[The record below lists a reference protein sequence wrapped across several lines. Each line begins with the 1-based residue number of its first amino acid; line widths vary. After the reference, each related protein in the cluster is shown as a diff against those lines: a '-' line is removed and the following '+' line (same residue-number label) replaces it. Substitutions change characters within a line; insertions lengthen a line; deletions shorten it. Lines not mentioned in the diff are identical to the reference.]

1 MGAFRS
7 LVRRAL
13 RPFERIGGSAPPT
26 RYAEYSM
33 GPGLLFWGVLV
44 SFFFLF
50 FGCGDPLG
58 ILLWRSCST
67 RPPAADTV
75 ADTKV
80 DTVQDDYFVWEFIY
94 INKNVADTGVDTVQ
108 V

>member
-44 SFFFLF
+44 SFFFYFL
-50 FGCGDPLG
+50 
-58 ILLWRSCST
+58 
-67 RPPAADTV
+67 AA
-75 ADTKV
+75 A
-80 DTVQDDYFVWEFIY
+80 IP
-94 INKNVADTGVDTVQ
+94 
-108 V
+108 